1 MLRWIVYILV
11 CVYIYIY
18 IYILLIQSASTFQA
32 IVYSGLFYGT
42 NGQWFGILGCVRA
55 KVVDVY
61 NVNLD
66 VFM

>member
-1 MLRWIVYILV
+1 MQDTLAVMLRRIVYVL
-11 CVYIYIY
+11 VYIF
-18 IYILLIQSASTFQA
+18 IQSASTFKA